1 MKQRNRQRKIALISV
16 FASLYAIFG
25 LWPLFP
31 VVGAVG
37 KNITVATVMAPLIG
51 VILGPYIAVLT
62 VLIGGVAGL
71 SIAQIGP
78 FGPLSFLTGVAA
90 TFCSGM
96 LYERRRGICAVAY
109 LILLLIF
116 AFYPVVGPAWLYPY
130 FMWLQ
135 VIGFV
140 VLVSPLQSKA
150 VERMRGNPNS
160 FVGLTLGAATTFFVA
175 TLFSHL
181 VGSIM
186 FEAFYWP
193 TIIPAVETWRS
204 NWQIITF
211 LYPAER
217 IAITITAA
225 LIGTALIKALKTH
238 GFENLIKQ

>member
-1 MKQRNRQRKIALISV
+1 MKQKNRQTIALISC

-25 LWPLFP
+25 LWPLSP

-37 KNITVATVMAPLIG
+37 KNITVAAVMAPLIG
-51 VILGPYIAVLT
+51 VILGPYIGVLT
-62 VLIGGVAGL
+62 VLIGGIVGL
-71 SIAQIGP
+71 TIAQIGP

-90 TFCSGM
+90 AFCSGM
-96 LYERRRGICAVAY
+96 LYQRRRLICAVVY
-109 LILLLIF
+109 LTLLLIF

-150 VERMRGNPNS
+150 VERMRRNPNS
-160 FVGLTLGAATTFFVA
+160 FGGLTLGAATTFFVA

-211 LYPAER
+211 VYPAER
-217 IAITITAA
+217 IIITIAAA

-238 GFENLIKQ
+238 GFQNLSK

>member
-1 MKQRNRQRKIALISV
+1 MKQRNRQQKIALISV
-16 FASLYAIFG
+16 FASLYAVFG

-31 VVGAVG
+31 VVGTAG
-37 KNITVATVMAPLIG
+37 KNITVAAIMAPLIG
-51 VILGPYIAVLT
+51 VILGPYIGVLT
-62 VLIGGVAGL
+62 VVIGGIVGL
-71 SIAQIGP
+71 SMAQIGP

-90 TFCSGM
+90 AFCSGM
-96 LYERRRGICAVAY
+96 LYERRRVICAVVY

-116 AFYPVVGPAWLYPY
+116 AFYPLVGPAWLYPY

-150 VERMRGNPNS
+150 VECMRVNPHS
-160 FVGLTLGAATTFFVA
+160 FGGLTFGAATTFFVA

-193 TIIPAVETWRS
+193 TLIPTVETWRS

-211 LYPAER
+211 VYPAER
-217 IAITITAA
+217 IAITAA
-225 LIGTALIKALKTH
+225 ATLIGTALIKALKTH
-238 GFENLIKQ
+238 GLENLLK

>member
-1 MKQRNRQRKIALISV
+1 MKQKNRQQIALVSC

-31 VVGAVG
+31 VVGTAG
-37 KNITVATVMAPLIG
+37 KNITVAAIMAPLIG
-51 VILGPYIAVLT
+51 VILGPYIGVLT
-62 VLIGGVAGL
+62 VLIGGIVGL
-71 SIAQIGP
+71 SMAQIGP

-90 TFCSGM
+90 AFCSGM
-96 LYERRRGICAVAY
+96 LYERRRAICAVVY

-135 VIGFV
+135 IIGFI

-150 VERMRGNPNS
+150 VDRMRGNPKS
-160 FVGLTLGAATTFFVA
+160 FRGLTFGAATTFFVA

-193 TIIPAVETWRS
+193 TIIPTVETWRS

-211 LYPAER
+211 VYPTER
-217 IAITITAA
+217 IVITIAAA
-225 LIGTALIKALKTH
+225 LIGTALIKALRTH
-238 GFENLIKQ
+238 GFENLSK